1 LLIDGDCSVTPT
13 EIREALEKENIESR
27 PIWKPMHLQP
37 VFEGHDFVAVDNNTD
52 VGKDVFERGL
62 CLPSDVK
69 ITEEEQERVIDIVKG
84 CFK

>member
-1 LLIDGDCSVTPT
+1 
-13 EIREALEKENIESR
+13 LEKENIESR

-37 VFEGHDFVAVDNNTD
+37 VFQGHEFVSVEDSTD
-52 VGKDVFERGL
+52 VGADVFSRGL

-69 ITEEEQERVIDIVKG
+69 ITEEEQGRVIDIIKG